1 MLQQLHI
8 QYFGTRPDGSITG
21 GEEGH
26 LFSLAHKLGS
36 KFLHR
41 INNQTVQ
48 SDDLFSHFDS
58 LVEDRKRRRT
68 DQEKERIKSKRP
80 RYNDEND
87 DCAEPQ
93 TTGRSSRTRRSRKAL
108 TYSYMSETEEKHALS
123 LSNGSA
129 LVYARNLVKILF
141 ANTVDFYSMDQ
152 DPGKRQWLKEA
163 IEFRFPAR
171 DRTASRRRWN
181 KCTWAIKRYMH
192 ISGRNSAERSRKK
205 KTDHTY
211 VSAAYEEE
219 CYQKA
224 CSNPRKYA
232 ELLSLKLFEGSWNKH
247 FRDQVSKHSGEQL
260 IVIIDYF
267 YTAVVIG
274 CRIYHQIGSNHCSI
288 IVVHVLIK
296 HFDAHFL
303 LNIFKRTEPL

>member
-1 MLQQLHI
+1 
-8 QYFGTRPDGSITG
+8 
-21 GEEGH
+21 
-26 LFSLAHKLGS
+26 
-36 KFLHR
+36 
-41 INNQTVQ
+41 
-48 SDDLFSHFDS
+48 
-58 LVEDRKRRRT
+58 
-68 DQEKERIKSKRP
+68 
-80 RYNDEND
+80 
-87 DCAEPQ
+87 
-93 TTGRSSRTRRSRKAL
+93 
-108 TYSYMSETEEKHALS
+108 
-123 LSNGSA
+123 
-129 LVYARNLVKILF
+129 
-141 ANTVDFYSMDQ
+141 MDQ

-247 FRDQVSKHSGEQL
+247 FRDQDPKMKNWLRECIDRRFYLSDKGEREARWRMCAAACNKNMTK
-260 IVIIDYF
+260 IIGNDGIEF
-267 YTAVVIG
+267 NQQ
-274 CRIYHQIGSNHCSI
+274 HLS
-288 IVVHVLIK
+288 LIK
-296 HFDAHFL
+296 SLPSLRVGELASDLFERKQDELDTSVGYHIVDSETTENFL
-303 LNIFKRTEPL
+303 HAGIPFVPPAIYMLDKDEGESRV